1 MQSYRVDRKQYWII
15 IAFLLV
21 LKFGIVIAVEFLPDA
36 TFLVRYV
43 DTPVVIAFAF
53 VVGARFV
60 DAGWP
65 RWLGITLVVL
75 IMLVLP
81 LIILFASGLQPAG
94 PSPLD
99 ALPSMMWLVTVALL
113 VLLVVAGT
121 RPSTPVPL
129 SLRVDP
135 TF

>member
-1 MQSYRVDRKQYWII
+1 M
-15 IAFLLV
+15 
-21 LKFGIVIAVEFLPDA
+21 
-36 TFLVRYV
+36 FLVRYV
-43 DTPVVIAFAF
+43 DTPVAIALAF
-53 VVGARFV
+53 VVGARFA

-81 LIILFASGLQPAG
+81 VIILIASGPQPQG
-94 PSPLD
+94 SSPLD

-113 VLLVVAGT
+113 VLVIVAGI
-121 RPSTPVPL
+121 RPSAPMPPSRRL
-129 SLRVDP
+129 EP

>member
-1 MQSYRVDRKQYWII
+1 MVVV
-15 IAFLLV
+15 LLV
-21 LKFGIVIAVEFLPDA
+21 LKFGIVMAVEFSPA
-36 TFLVRYV
+36 AMFLVRYV
-43 DTPVVIAFAF
+43 DTPVAIALAF
-53 VVGARFV
+53 VVGARFA

-81 LIILFASGLQPAG
+81 VIILIASGPQPQG
-94 PSPLD
+94 SSPLD

-113 VLLVVAGT
+113 VLVIVAGI
-121 RPSTPVPL
+121 RPSAPMPPSRRL
-129 SLRVDP
+129 EP